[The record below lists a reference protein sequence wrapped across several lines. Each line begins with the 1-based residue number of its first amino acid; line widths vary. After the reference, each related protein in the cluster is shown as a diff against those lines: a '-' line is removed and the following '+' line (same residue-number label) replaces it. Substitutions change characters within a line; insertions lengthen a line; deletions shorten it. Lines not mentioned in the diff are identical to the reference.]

1 MEVDDSGLL
10 PALEEPCTTCGG
22 TGDAP
27 PAQPGQ
33 MRPSFNCSA
42 CKGHKVAPTKAGQQL
57 LDFMKR
63 RLGISEVEAR
73 RSIFGTLD

>member
-1 MEVDDSGLL
+1 MEGDDSSLL
-10 PALEEPCTTCGG
+10 PALEGPCTACGG

-33 MRPSFNCSA
+33 MRPSLNCPA
-42 CKGHKVAPTKAGQQL
+42 CKGHKVAPTEAGQQL

-63 RLGISEVEAR
+63 RFGRSEVEAR